1 MRTAGTMCALLV
13 LACSAAGCGVTS
25 PSPVRA
31 PGPAPGGTGIALAVF
46 TDRASGFRTSD
57 VHDAD
62 DQILRFNSAGELIWM
77 DGETRFGGYIADGQV
92 ITADRV
98 CEACYFFVRFGT
110 RDGEPRAY
118 LTWAGDDTDAQP
130 ATLLDVEV
138 VAGRLVVELTAT
150 RVPRS

>member
-1 MRTAGTMCALLV
+1 MDRT
-13 LACSAAGCGVTS
+13 
-25 PSPVRA
+25 
-31 PGPAPGGTGIALAVF
+31 TGF
-46 TDRASGFRTSD
+46 STSD

-62 DQILRFNSAGELIWM
+62 EQILRFNTNGELIWV

-98 CEACYFFVRFGT
+98 CDACYFFVRFGS
-110 RDGEPRAY
+110 RGGEPRAY

-138 VAGRLVVELTAT
+138 IAGRLVVESTTT
-150 RVPRS
+150 RVPRT

>member
-1 MRTAGTMCALLV
+1 MRTAGRLCALLALV
-13 LACSAAGCGVTS
+13 SGAAGCNLAS
-25 PSPVRA
+25 PSPLPAA
-31 PGPAPGGTGIALAVF
+31 PPPSSGATALAVF
-46 TDRASGFRTSD
+46 MDRTTGFSTSD
-57 VHDAD
+57 VRDAD
-62 DQILRFNSAGELIWM
+62 DQILRFNTKGELIWI

-118 LTWAGDDTDAQP
+118 LTWAGDDTEAHP

-138 VAGRLVVELTAT
+138 VAGRLVVQSTAT
-150 RVPRS
+150 RVPRT